1 MTEKHNRIS
10 DYIFTALKMALE
22 QKDLQ
27 TAELLTRALENT
39 ISKGLEN
46 TAIEERRNFSD
57 QFEVAMTELQALRKA
72 QKIH

>member
-1 MTEKHNRIS
+1 MTKHNRIS

-57 QFEVAMTELQALRKA
+57 QFEAAMTELQALRKA
-72 QKIH
+72 QKIT